1 MDLRSRLK
9 KLEQTVLEPNSTA
22 QHEEGCICFPL
33 GEPPAFH
40 WMAEVE
46 TAAAVLCPLHG
57 VRFDAIE
64 KPVTFQAK
72 WLRPRDY
79 ATVEWT
85 YHSPQYSKAWRASF
99 PPNLWPADERWQF
112 QPARGITLI
121 LQDGTEL
128 SSGGSA
134 DEWQPEKLEALR

>member
-1 MDLRSRLK
+1 MVSPFDGSVVLRP
-9 KLEQTVLEPNSTA
+9 VPFGFI
-22 QHEEGCICFPL
+22 HCFPL
-33 GEPPAFH
+33 GEPPTFH

-46 TAAAVLCPLHG
+46 TAAAVPCPLHG

-64 KPVTFQAK
+64 RPVVYEAK
-72 WLRPRDY
+72 WHRPEDY

-112 QPARGITLI
+112 QPEHRITLI

-128 SSGGSA
+128 SCGGLA
-134 DEWQPEKLEALR
+134 DEWRPEKLEALR

>member
-1 MDLRSRLK
+1 MDLKTRLK

-46 TAAAVLCPLHG
+46 TAAAVRCPLHG

-64 KPVTFQAK
+64 KPVVYEAK
-72 WLRPRDY
+72 WHRPADY

-85 YHSPQYSKAWRASF
+85 YQSPQYSNAWRASF
-99 PPNLWPADERWQF
+99 PPNHGRQMNV
-112 QPARGITLI
+112 
-121 LQDGTEL
+121 
-128 SSGGSA
+128 GSFSPDA
-134 DEWQPEKLEALR
+134 GSL